1 MTNKKYY
8 KAESKKNWYTTCDI
22 STEELQLGAIMRIAD
37 ATEKIAQNYSSL
49 IEERDRYK
57 RWYNEGSEE
66 RRRLER
72 RISSLKGVITKIK
85 KR

>member
-1 MTNKKYY
+1 MQNKKLY
-8 KAESKKNWYTTCDI
+8 KAESKKEWYTTGNI
-22 STEELQLGAIMRIAD
+22 STEQLQLGAIMRIAD